1 MMTDTIKATRGGA
14 FLISRTAPGDVLTP
28 ERFDDDLRMFAGT
41 ATRFVEREYLPVEKE
56 IEALDYEKSRQ
67 LLAKAGELGLLALD
81 IPERYGGLD
90 QSKTA
95 SMLVTEKLAQTGSF
109 NVTFNAHVGIGTLP
123 IVYFGTDAQK
133 ERYLPKLASGEWV
146 AAYCLTE
153 DTSGSDSRAART
165 TAVRDGDE
173 WVLNGSKMWISNA
186 GFADVFTV
194 FAQIDGTEFSAFL
207 VDRDTPGLS
216 LGAEEHKMG
225 IKGSSTMRV
234 ILEDARIPAA
244 NLLGEPG
251 KGHRI
256 AFSIL
261 NIGRL
266 KLAAG
271 AIGGAK
277 QMIRLASRYAKERE
291 QFGVP
296 IGSFGLIKEKLADMQ
311 AGAFALESA
320 VYRVS
325 GDLDAHL
332 AGRSGPQDVLGGLDE
347 YVVEYSFIKVL
358 GSEILDDIID
368 ETLQIFGGNGFS
380 AEYPV
385 EAAYRN
391 SRINRIFEGTN
402 EINRLLTSG
411 QLLKRALKGQLD
423 LMSAVQTA
431 SRGQPAATD
440 DSVSEEF
447 RRADAAV
454 ADLKQATLVV
464 AGAAV
469 MAWMQE
475 VEQEQEVMARVADM
489 IALAHLA
496 ESALLRARA
505 DNAPQP
511 AGALARL
518 YAFAAVDR
526 ARQLAGEALRRI
538 PSGSAHVAK
547 VAAYLPDHGVDLI
560 GLRRGIADMALD
572 KGGYLLG

>member
-1 MMTDTIKATRGGA
+1 MTDTIEAARGGA
-14 FLISRTAPGDVLTP
+14 FLISRTEPERVQTP
-28 ERFDDDLRMFAGT
+28 ERFDEDLRLFAAT
-41 ATRFVEREYLPVEKE
+41 ASQFVEREYRPVAEQ
-56 IEALDYEKSRQ
+56 IEALDYGKSRQ
-67 LLAKAGELGLLALD
+67 LIATAGELGLLALD
-81 IPERYGGLD
+81 IPEQYGGLQ

-123 IVYFGTDAQK
+123 IVYFGTDDQK
-133 ERYLPKLASGEWV
+133 KRYLPKLASGEWV

-153 DTSGSDSRAART
+153 DSSGSDSRAARA

-186 GFADVFTV
+186 GFADLFTV
-194 FAQIDGTEFSAFL
+194 FAQIDGKEFSAFL
-207 VDRDTPGLS
+207 VERDTPGLS

-234 ILEDARIPAA
+234 VLEDARIPLG
-244 NLLGEPG
+244 NLLGEAG
-251 KGHRI
+251 KGHKI

-277 QMIRLASRYAKERE
+277 EMLRLASRYAKERE

-296 IGSFGLIKEKLADMQ
+296 IGRFGLIKEKLGNMQ
-311 AGAFALESA
+311 ADTFALESA
-320 VYRVS
+320 VYRMT
-325 GDLDAHL
+325 GDLDTHL
-332 AGRSGPQDVLGGLDE
+332 SSLGDSADAVTGLDE

-368 ETLQIFGGNGFS
+368 ETLQVFGGNGFS

-411 QLLKRALKGQLD
+411 QLLKRAMKGQLD
-423 LMSAVQTA
+423 LMSAVQA
-431 SRGQPAATD
+431 AAAGQPDAPDEGVA
-440 DSVSEEF
+440 EEF
-447 RRADAAV
+447 RAADNAISN
-454 ADLKQATLVV
+454 LKKATLTV

-469 MAWMQE
+469 MVWMQK
-475 VEQEQEVMARVADM
+475 VEEEQEVMARVADM
-489 IALAHLA
+489 VALAYLA
-496 ESALLRARA
+496 ESALLRARQ
-505 DNAPQP
+505 DS
-511 AGALARL
+511 AGAWSGPLARL
-518 YAFAAVDR
+518 YAFSAVDS
-526 ARQLAGEALRRI
+526 ARQLAAEALRRI
-538 PSGSAHVAK
+538 PSGSVHAGR

-560 GLRRGIADMALD
+560 GLRREIADEALD
-572 KGGYLLG
+572 KGAYLLG

>member
-1 MMTDTIKATRGGA
+1 MTDTMRATRGGA
-14 FLISRTAPGDVLTP
+14 FLISRTSPEAVLTP
-28 ERFDDDLRMFAGT
+28 ERFDDELRMFAAT
-41 ATRFVEREYLPVEKE
+41 ATRFVEREYRPVEEE
-56 IEALDYEKSRQ
+56 IEALDYERSRQ

-81 IPERYGGLD
+81 VPEQYGGLD

-123 IVYFGTDAQK
+123 IVYFGTDEQK

-194 FAQIDGTEFSAFL
+194 FAQIDGKEFSAFI

-216 LGAEEHKMG
+216 LGAEEQKMG

-234 ILEDARIPAA
+234 ILEDARIPLS
-244 NLLGEPG
+244 NLLGEAG

-311 AGAFALESA
+311 AGTFALESA

-325 GDLDAHL
+325 GDLDTHL
-332 AGRSGPQDVLGGLDE
+332 AGRRGPQEVLTALDE
-347 YVVEYSFIKVL
+347 YVVEYSFIKVM

-423 LMSAVQTA
+423 LMSAVQA
-431 SRGQPAATD
+431 AAAGKPATPD
-440 DSVSEEF
+440 ESVPEAF
-447 RRADAAV
+447 RSADAAI
-454 ADLKQATLVV
+454 ADMKQAVLAV

-475 VEQEQEVMARVADM
+475 VEKEQEVMARVADM
-489 IALAHLA
+489 IALVYLA

-505 DNAPQP
+505 EGAPTG
-511 AGALARL
+511 AGDLARL
-518 YAFAAVDR
+518 YVFRAVDD
-526 ARQLAGEALRRI
+526 ARQLASEALRRI
-538 PSGSAHVAK
+538 PSGFEHSARVAGF
-547 VAAYLPDHGVDLI
+547 LPDHGVDLI
-560 GLRRGIADMALD
+560 GLRREIADRALE
-572 KGGYLLG
+572 KGSYLLG